1 MSTVYDDNDGAL
13 REMARLW
20 WLGLVAGILAVLY
33 GLFVLSLRPG
43 SVTSLAIL
51 AGITFI
57 FGGLTQ
63 ILAARRAESWQ
74 WLFYLG
80 AVLAIVAGI
89 AAFVWPDRTL
99 YVLAVFL
106 AWYLVL
112 GGILTV
118 VDAFLGPKHD
128 WWWLRIMLGA
138 LMFILGAWA
147 IGSPGREVL
156 LFVNLIGFYLLVYG
170 FTEIFGAFAVRSVGK
185 ALEADVTR
193 ARNTSPVG
201 PA

>member
-1 MSTVYDDNDGAL
+1 MSTVYDDNDGPL
-13 REMARLW
+13 REMVRLW
-20 WLGLVAGILAVLY
+20 WLGLVAGIVAVLY

-63 ILAARRAESWQ
+63 FLAARRAESWQ

-80 AVLAIVAGI
+80 AVLAIIAGI
-89 AAFVWPDRTL
+89 AAFVWPGRTL
-99 YVLAVFL
+99 YVVAVFV

-112 GGILTV
+112 AGILTV
-118 VDAFLGPKHD
+118 VDAFLGPKHE
-128 WWWLRIMLGA
+128 WWWMRILLGA
-138 LMFILGAWA
+138 LLFILGAWA

-156 LFVNLIGFYLLVYG
+156 LLVNVIGFYLLLYG
-170 FTEIFGAFAVRSVGK
+170 FTEIFGAFALRSEGK
-185 ALEADVTR
+185 AVEADVTR

>member
-1 MSTVYDDNDGAL
+1 
-13 REMARLW
+13 
-20 WLGLVAGILAVLY
+20 
-33 GLFVLSLRPG
+33 
-43 SVTSLAIL
+43 
-51 AGITFI
+51 
-57 FGGLTQ
+57 
-63 ILAARRAESWQ
+63 
-74 WLFYLG
+74 
-80 AVLAIVAGI
+80 
-89 AAFVWPDRTL
+89 
-99 YVLAVFL
+99 VLAVFL

-128 WWWLRIMLGA
+128 WWWLRIVLGA

-156 LFVNLIGFYLLVYG
+156 LFVNLIGFYLLLYG